1 MGDQAWN
8 NADLLW
14 NNANTCTRIQKPDGG
29 WDSLLEDKDAFI
41 QKVNHLADLLACN
54 MGDGQA
60 GNVQNFD
67 KDSCPGS
74 DAAND
79 TASDDS
85 IDAASDASTNDASD
99 ASTNDASDAAANV
112 ANNVVTNVASNDQA
126 SCPVANPN
134 SDTMTDAF
142 KAQWEQTKDHL
153 DDLTHGNRGAQIF
166 RQYVETCEV
175 DGNTATSSNELD
187 MQIAQTIGGTTMF
200 YNYKSSRDHLDIY
213 GGDLLVIPSQ
223 YFKVVNDAKDDL
235 QDADFHTLLAAMVE
249 SGLTKAIN
257 DGEQGKNVFPTH
269 NALLMDSQ
277 GPGDRDYINMC
288 LHLRDHV
295 SVNWMHMHIY
305 QDQAWNNADFLW
317 SNINTCT
324 RIQKPD
330 GGWASL
336 LEDKDAFIQK
346 VNHLA
351 DLLECNMGDGQAGNV
366 QNFENDSCPTTV
378 HI

>member
-1 MGDQAWN
+1 
-8 NADLLW
+8 
-14 NNANTCTRIQKPDGG
+14 
-29 WDSLLEDKDAFI
+29 
-41 QKVNHLADLLACN
+41 
-54 MGDGQA
+54 
-60 GNVQNFD
+60 
-67 KDSCPGS
+67 
-74 DAAND
+74 
-79 TASDDS
+79 
-85 IDAASDASTNDASD
+85 
-99 ASTNDASDAAANV
+99 
-112 ANNVVTNVASNDQA
+112 
-126 SCPVANPN
+126 
-134 SDTMTDAF
+134 MTDPF

-153 DDLTHGNRGAQIF
+153 DDLTAGNHGAQIF

-200 YNYKSSRDHLDIY
+200 YNYKSSHDHLDIY

-223 YFKVVNDAKDDL
+223 FFKVVNDAKDDL

-257 DGEQGKNVFPTH
+257 DGEQGKNSFPTD
-269 NALLMDSQ
+269 NAVLMDSQ

-288 LHLRDHV
+288 LHLKDHV

-366 QNFENDSCPTTV
+366 QNFDKDSCPTTV

>member
-1 MGDQAWN
+1 MFYNNKSSRELDIYGGDLLVIPSQFFKVVNDAKSDLQDADFHTLLAAMVESGLTKAINDGEKGKNNFPNDNSVIMDSQGPGDRDYINLCLHLWPNVSVHWMHMHIYQDQAWN

-41 QKVNHLADLLACN
+41 QKVNHLADLLECN
-54 MGDGQA
+54 MGDGQT

-74 DAAND
+74 DAVND
-79 TASDDS
+79 TASDDV
-85 IDAASDASTNDASD
+85 ASDISS
-99 ASTNDASDAAANV
+99 NV
-112 ANNVVTNVASNDQA
+112 TSSDQA

-134 SDTMTDAF
+134 SDSMTDSF

-153 DDLTHGNRGAQIF
+153 DDLTHDNRGAQVF

-187 MQIAQTIGGTTMF
+187 MQIAQDIGGTTMF
-200 YNYKSSRDHLDIY
+200 YNNKSSREHLDIY

-223 YFKVVNDAKDDL
+223 FFKVVNDAKSDL

-257 DGEQGKNVFPTH
+257 DGEKGKNNFP
-269 NALLMDSQ
+269 NDNSVLMDSQ
-277 GPGDRDYINMC
+277 GPGDRDYINM
-288 LHLRDHV
+288 
-295 SVNWMHMHIY
+295 
-305 QDQAWNNADFLW
+305 
-317 SNINTCT
+317 
-324 RIQKPD
+324 
-330 GGWASL
+330 
-336 LEDKDAFIQK
+336 
-346 VNHLA
+346 
-351 DLLECNMGDGQAGNV
+351 
-366 QNFENDSCPTTV
+366 
-378 HI
+378 